1 VAAASEPWMVRR
13 MAISLWGA
21 RRALGA
27 RRSRPHSAAV
37 AGWGE
42 SQLQA
47 SPQRQV
53 GPQPQ
58 LQFSQA
64 HGLQGHWAGIGNP
77 PSRPGLDEWRSKAGK
92 VWRKC
97 HIYRNIRHMPHLRT
111 IALVGYD
118 GAQALDLVGPL
129 EVFSMA
135 NTFAP
140 RPVYEVLIASPSG
153 GEIVTNSGLRLAGS
167 IALDDLP
174 ETLDTV
180 LVVGGHERGLRA
192 METNGS
198 LDWLRARRDRTRR
211 IGSVC
216 TGALILAA
224 AGLLDGRR
232 ATTHWGA
239 CEVLR
244 EFRPAVTVEPD
255 AIFVAD
261 PPFYTSAGV
270 TAGIDL
276 CLSLVEADLG
286 PQTAL
291 AVARN
296 MVLFM
301 RRPGGQTQFS
311 AGLAVQAAASPR
323 VRTLVGDI
331 MADPTGDLTLPA
343 LAQRA
348 GMTERTFSRVFQ
360 KETGSTPARFVE
372 QARLDRAKA
381 LLEASDWP
389 LARVAERSGFG
400 SLDGL
405 HRAFQKRLRV
415 TPGEY
420 RERFGRIPPPGERG
434 A

>member
-1 VAAASEPWMVRR
+1 MT
-13 MAISLWGA
+13 
-21 RRALGA
+21 
-27 RRSRPHSAAV
+27 
-37 AGWGE
+37 
-42 SQLQA
+42 
-47 SPQRQV
+47 
-53 GPQPQ
+53 QP
-58 LQFSQA
+58 
-64 HGLQGHWAGIGNP
+64 
-77 PSRPGLDEWRSKAGK
+77 
-92 VWRKC
+92 
-97 HIYRNIRHMPHLRT
+97 RT
-111 IALVGYD
+111 IVLLGYD
-118 GAQALDLVGPL
+118 GAQALDLVGPF
-129 EVFSMA
+129 EVFSMGNRYA
-135 NTFAP
+135 GRAAYQ
-140 RPVYEVLIASPSG
+140 VILASPFG
-153 GEIVTNSGLRLAGS
+153 GEIHTNSGLSLGNTTALA
-167 IALDDLP
+167 ALP
-174 ETLDTV
+174 EPIDTI
-180 LVVGGHERGLRA
+180 LVAGGHEYGLRSV
-192 METNGS
+192 EVGPT
-198 LDWLRARRDRTRR
+198 LDWLADQHGRARR

-224 AGLLDGRR
+224 TGLLDGRR

-239 CEVLR
+239 CDTLKSLR
-244 EFRPAVTVEPD
+244 PSVQVEPD

-286 PQTAL
+286 SQVAL
-291 AVARN
+291 DVARN

-311 AGLAVQAAASPR
+311 AGLSVQAAARPKLQILLNEI
-323 VRTLVGDI
+323 V
-331 MADPTGDLTLPA
+331 ADPTGDLSLPA

-360 KETGSTPARFVE
+360 KETGTTPARFVE

-405 HRAFQKRLRV
+405 HRAFQKRMGV

-420 RERFGRIPPPGERG
+420 RERFGRATFAVSSPS